1 MLRAREFWPA
11 GGGLSKAPVRHILL
25 RRAAQ
30 RYAGHDWPVVP
41 GAYLAG
47 DRFTCGTGCPTVGC
61 HPAYQPW
68 ETSVSLESRLIGRVW
83 ALRPFAVLLATGY
96 AFDVLEV
103 PAHIGTAT
111 TRMSGPIALTPL
123 GRWMFLVRPGAELH
137 PELAAQHDV
146 VLHGQ
151 GSWIPAPPT
160 RTPDGRVRWLV
171 APHECQ
177 WRLPDSRQVQ
187 WAMAVAAPRLALPAG
202 LGPVAA

>member
-1 MLRAREFWPA
+1 MLRARESWPA
-11 GGGLSKAPVRHILL
+11 GGGLSRAPIRHRLL
-25 RRAAQ
+25 RRAAL
-30 RYAGHDWPVVP
+30 RYVEHGWPVVP

-47 DRFTCGTGCPTVGC
+47 ERFTCGAGCPTFGC

-68 ETSVSLESRLIGRVW
+68 ESSVTWERRLTGRLW
-83 ALRPFAVLLATGY
+83 TLKPFAVLLPTGY

-111 TRMSGPIALTPL
+111 TRLAGPIALTPL

-137 PELAAQHDV
+137 PELAAHHDV
-146 VLHGQ
+146 VLHGP

-171 APHECQ
+171 APHECG
-177 WRLPDSRQVQ
+177 WRLPDSWQVQ
-187 WAMAVAAPRLALPAG
+187 WAMAVAAPRLALPAAG
-202 LGPVAA
+202 AWAA